1 MGTKKECEAE
11 VMELRKQI
19 EDLTAQQAA
28 REKKVEKQPEPEE
41 PAAKAETGEGEIS
54 QIREKLE
61 EFADLLQQDLKQIS
75 VTTAVAIFAVG
86 VLFGRLMPR

>member
-1 MGTKKECEAE
+1 MATKKECEAE

-19 EDLTAQQAA
+19 EELTAQLAA
-28 REKKVEKQPEPEE
+28 REEEVKKQPKAEE
-41 PAAKAETGEGEIS
+41 PSENEETDEGEIS
-54 QIREKLE
+54 QIHEKIE

>member
-1 MGTKKECEAE
+1 MPTKKECEAE

-19 EDLTAQQAA
+19 EELTAQQEA
-28 REKKVEKQPEPEE
+28 REEKVKKQPDPED
-41 PAAKAETGEGEIS
+41 AVAKEEADEGDFS

-75 VTTAVAIFAVG
+75 VTIAVAIFAVG
-86 VLFGRLMPR
+86 VIFGRLMPR